1 MRTSSIGLLR
11 QGRSIFSNTHI
22 FIYKYTIVIV
32 MPSRTIYVSRKNW
45 IRLKR
50 LKNKSMLINRL
61 LEREFY
67 QGEK

>member
-1 MRTSSIGLLR
+1 
-11 QGRSIFSNTHI
+11 
-22 FIYKYTIVIV
+22 